1 MSEVLVSAS
10 YESYESKNINFTE
23 INNIVKERFKKID
36 EVERKKRAEAFNKK
50 YKVTKELV
58 DGHLREII
66 IPRRAIW
73 GTNFYSAS

>member
-36 EVERKKRAEAFNKK
+36 EVERKQRAEAFNKK

-66 IPRRAIW
+66 IPRRAL
-73 GTNFYSAS
+73 

>member
-1 MSEVLVSAS
+1 MNEVLVSANYEG
-10 YESYESKNINFTE
+10 YESESINFTE

-36 EVERKKRAEAFNKK
+36 EVERTKRAEAFNKK

-66 IPRRAIW
+66 IPRRAL
-73 GTNFYSAS
+73 

>member
-36 EVERKKRAEAFNKK
+36 EVERQKRAEAFNKK

-66 IPRRAIW
+66 IPRRAI
-73 GTNFYSAS
+73 

>member
-36 EVERKKRAEAFNKK
+36 ESERKKRAEAFNKK

-66 IPRRAIW
+66 IPRRAI
-73 GTNFYSAS
+73 

>member
-73 GTNFYSAS
+73 RTNFYSAS

>member
-50 YKVTKELV
+50 HKVTKELV

-66 IPRRAIW
+66 IPRRAI
-73 GTNFYSAS
+73 